1 MVKTLHHLC
10 FASYRLNKYLCLD
23 TCLGNFSLQHQ
34 KIMTKTVSVA
44 VMPSEQGTRMGNS
57 KLQTR
62 VKTIA
67 TLILLLLVLPLNLT
81 LTAIALLGAILTKP
95 FQSRSIAANPQTILI
110 SGGKMTKALQLAR
123 SFHQAGHRVILVE
136 THKYWLTGHRYS
148 WAVDR
153 FYTVPNPQ
161 TPEYPQAL
169 LDIVK
174 QEGVDVYVPVC
185 SPVASYYDAAVQT
198 VLSPYCTVM
207 HVDVEMLQRLD
218 DKYEFATDAQA
229 LGLRV
234 PKSYKITHPQQV
246 IDFDF
251 ANEQRKYIIKSI
263 PYDSVRRLDLTKLPC
278 DTPSETAAFVK
289 SLPISE
295 TKPWVMQ
302 EFIPGQEY
310 CTHSTVRNGH
320 LQLHCCC
327 ESSAF
332 QVNYEHVDRS
342 DIEAWIRTFAS
353 SLKLTG
359 QVSLDFMQADDDG
372 QVYAIECNPRT
383 HSAITMFY
391 NHPDVAK
398 AYLQQEALT
407 QTVQPLG
414 SSRPTYW
421 IYHEIW
427 RLITHLYSP
436 QLTWQRLQIITQGKD
451 AIFEW
456 NDPLPFLM
464 VHHWQIPLLLLGNL
478 RNPKEWIRIDFN
490 IGKLVEIGGD

>member
-1 MVKTLHHLC
+1 
-10 FASYRLNKYLCLD
+10 
-23 TCLGNFSLQHQ
+23 
-34 KIMTKTVSVA
+34 MTKIGAVA
-44 VMPSEQGTRMGNS
+44 EEIRADREIGMGDRQ
-57 KLQTR
+57 LWTR

-67 TLILLLLVLPLNLT
+67 TLLLLLLVLPLNLI
-81 LTAIALLGAILTKP
+81 LIAIALLRAAIFRPLQP
-95 FQSRSIAANPQTILI
+95 RSIAAHPQTILI

-123 SFHQAGHRVILVE
+123 SFYAAGHRTILVE
-136 THKYWLTGHRYS
+136 TEKYWLTGHRFS

-161 TPEYPQAL
+161 TPEYSQAL

-174 QEGVDVYVPVC
+174 HEGVDVYVPVC
-185 SPVASYYDAAVQT
+185 SPVASYFDAAVQT
-198 VLSPYCTVM
+198 VLDPHCKVM

-229 LGLRV
+229 LGLLV
-234 PKSYKITHPQQV
+234 PKSYKITDPQQV

-251 ANEQRKYIIKSI
+251 ANERRKYIIKSI
-263 PYDSVRRLDLTKLPC
+263 PYDSVRRLDLTQLPC
-278 DTPSETAAFVK
+278 ETPAATAAFVK

-295 TKPWVMQ
+295 SKPWVMQ
-302 EFIPGQEY
+302 EFIPGQEF

-332 QVNYEHVDRS
+332 QVNYAHIERS
-342 DIEAWIRTFAS
+342 DIEAWIRTFAG

-391 NHPDVAK
+391 NHPDVAQ
-398 AYLQQEALT
+398 AYLQQEALSE
-407 QTVQPLG
+407 TVQPLA

-427 RLITHLYSP
+427 RLTTHLYSS
-436 QLTWQRLQIITQGKD
+436 QLTRTRLQIIAQGKD
-451 AIFEW
+451 AIFDW
-456 NDPLPFLM
+456 DDPLPFLM
-464 VHHWQIPLLLLGNL
+464 VHHWQIPLLLWGNL